1 MIPFTAHPLFGYTS
15 PMTLFS
21 SFWALKY
28 KGELQLLSFR
38 TQLFHLM
45 SSLASPILP
54 AKKNAYVFLY
64 GLVKL
69 YGSYMTSFLSHCS
82 QNVGAKV
89 DVTGWLHWIVQHS
102 AMEWKRPSNLNYW
115 AISPGVVWLCHI
127 IVLVLI
133 AENFPCLLNYIN
145 CTLTNSV

>member
-1 MIPFTAHPLFGYTS
+1 MIPFTAHPLFGHTS

-21 SFWALKY
+21 SLWALKY

-45 SSLASPILP
+45 SSLAPPILS
-54 AKKNAYVFLY
+54 ANKMLMFFLY
-64 GLVKL
+64 GLVTL

-82 QNVGAKV
+82 QNMGAKV
-89 DVTGWLHWIVQHS
+89 DVTGWLLWIVQHS
-102 AMEWKRPSNLNYW
+102 AMEWKRPCNLNYW
-115 AISPGVVWLCHI
+115 AIPPGMVWLCHI